1 MKGPAL
7 LLVIL
12 GLLLGPSYYLYCEHW
27 SGREA
32 AAVELKERAD
42 RWQLADGNI
51 MRFRSGQA
59 YRPVPLD
66 LDPQRNRVRLRLSF
80 EMQMPAAEPSSTSY
94 EYQASLFDL
103 DQPLVQ
109 RTLRVQA
116 KPGGVQSMVVATV
129 AVHTPAEHLFVLEEI
144 GKPPLPP
151 ARVVLRVRESVEQP
165 FMPLV
170 WVGAAMLL
178 GGIGFAWYARL
189 ARPESQFQ

>member
-1 MKGPAL
+1 MTTR
-7 LLVIL
+7 
-12 GLLLGPSYYLYCEHW
+12 YCEHL

-42 RWQLADGNI
+42 RWQLADGTI

-66 LDPQRNRVRLRLSF
+66 LDPERNRVRLRLSF
-80 EMQMPAAEPSSTSY
+80 EMQMPAAEPSSRSY

-109 RTLRVQA
+109 RTLSVPT
-116 KPGGVQSMVVATV
+116 KPNGMQSIVVATV
-129 AVHTPAEHLFVLEEI
+129 AVHTPAEHLFILEEI
-144 GKPPLPP
+144 GRPPLPP
-151 ARVVLRVRESVEQP
+151 TRVVLRVREGVEQP
-165 FMPLV
+165 FMLLV

-178 GGIGFAWYARL
+178 GGIGFALVRARRSTRPL
-189 ARPESQFQ
+189 ARSDALDRPRLP